1 MEINLG
7 LEKYSSKL
15 TQIAQASYPE
25 SGNLKSSIRV
35 SITEDEVVISFAN
48 YGLYQDGG
56 VKGVLSGLSGQGFN
70 KVTYNYKNKRD
81 KFGRLKPVGKFPYTG
96 PLSYGAR
103 VNIRKFGI
111 PAKPWISKMLNNLSQ
126 EIAKEIEFELP
137 DFIEGE
143 IARLIGTIK

>member
-1 MEINLG
+1 MDINLD
-7 LEKYSSKL
+7 LEKYSDKL

-25 SGNLKSSIRV
+25 SGNLKNSIRV
-35 SITEDEVVISFAN
+35 SVQDNQVVISFLN
-48 YGLYQDGG
+48 YGLFQDGG
-56 VKGVLSGLSGQGFN
+56 VQGAFGSRNVSGKGYDKRVF
-70 KVTYNYKNKRD
+70 KYKQERD
-81 KFGRLKPVGKFPYTG
+81 TFGRPKPVGGNLP
-96 PLSYGAR
+96 YGAR

-111 PAKPWISKMLNNLSQ
+111 PAKPWIAKMLTNLSE

>member
-1 MEINLG
+1 MEINVPLK
-7 LEKYSSKL
+7 KYSNKL

-35 SITEDEVVISFAN
+35 SITDDEVVISFAN
-48 YGLYQDGG
+48 YGLFQDGG
-56 VKGVLSGLSGQGFN
+56 VKGVLSGMSGQGFN
-70 KVTYNYKNKRD
+70 KVSYEYKDKRG
-81 KFGRLKPVGKFPYTG
+81 KFGFKPVGGNLP
-96 PLSYGAR
+96 YGAR

-111 PAKPWISKMLNNLSQ
+111 PAKPWIANMLTNLSE

-137 DFIEGE
+137 DFIEAE

>member
-7 LEKYSSKL
+7 LEKYSDKL

-35 SITEDEVVISFAN
+35 SITDNEVVISFAN
-48 YGLYQDGG
+48 YGLFQDGG
-56 VKGVLSGLSGQGFN
+56 VKGVLSGMSGQGFN
-70 KVTYNYKNKRD
+70 GVSYQYKDKKG
-81 KFGRLKPVGKFPYTG
+81 KFGFKPVGGNLP
-96 PLSYGAR
+96 YGAR

-111 PAKPWISKMLNNLSQ
+111 PAKPWIAKMLRSLEQ
-126 EIAKEIEFELP
+126 EIAKEIEIELP
-137 DFIEGE
+137 DFIEAE

>member
-1 MEINLG
+1 MEINLN
-7 LEKYSSKL
+7 LEKYSDKL

-48 YGLYQDGG
+48 YGLFQDGG
-56 VKGVLSGLSGQGFN
+56 VKGVFGGMSGQGFN
-70 KVTYNYKNKRD
+70 KVTYQYKNARG
-81 KFGRLKPVGKFPYTG
+81 KFGRLKPVGGNLPYA
-96 PLSYGAR
+96 AR

-111 PAKPWISKMLNNLSQ
+111 PAKPWISKMLRNLSE

-137 DFIEGE
+137 DFIEAE